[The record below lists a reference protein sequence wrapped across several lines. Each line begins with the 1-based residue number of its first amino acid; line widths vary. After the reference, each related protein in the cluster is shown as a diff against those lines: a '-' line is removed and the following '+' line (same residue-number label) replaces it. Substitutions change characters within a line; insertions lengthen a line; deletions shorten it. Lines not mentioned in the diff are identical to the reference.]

1 MSDNNTYATGGIGF
15 FTFTTIILII
25 LKLCGAITWDWWICL
40 FAPLMIQIVLI
51 VAILGVILIVAFLD
65 FLHSGQNEDS
75 NKWLK

>member
-51 VAILGVILIVAFLD
+51 VGILGVILIVAFLD
-65 FLHSGQNEDS
+65 FLHSGQNED
-75 NKWLK
+75 NDKWLK

>member
-1 MSDNNTYATGGIGF
+1 MSDNNTYTTGGIGF

-51 VAILGVILIVAFLD
+51 VGILGVILIVAFLD
-65 FLHSGQNEDS
+65 FLHSGQNEDDD
-75 NKWLK
+75 KWLK

>member
-51 VAILGVILIVAFLD
+51 VGILGMILIVAFLD
-65 FLHSGQNEDS
+65 FLHSGQNEDNDKS
-75 NKWLK
+75 KN

>member
-65 FLHSGQNEDS
+65 FLHSEQNKEKD
-75 NKWLK
+75 KWLK

>member
-40 FAPLMIQIVLI
+40 FAPLIIQIVLI
-51 VAILGVILIVAFLD
+51 VVVLCGVLIVAFLD
-65 FLHSGQNEDS
+65 FLHSGQNED
-75 NKWLK
+75 NDKWLK

>member
-40 FAPLMIQIVLI
+40 FAPLIIQIVLI
-51 VAILGVILIVAFLD
+51 VGILGMILIVAFLD
-65 FLHSGQNEDS
+65 FLHSGQNED
-75 NKWLK
+75 NDKWLK

>member
-40 FAPLMIQIVLI
+40 FAPLIIQIILI
-51 VAILGVILIVAFLD
+51 VVFLCGVLIVAFLG
-65 FLHSGQNEDS
+65 FLHSGQNED
-75 NKWLK
+75 NDKWQK